1 MIKTET
7 FFMIKKKL
15 ADTRTRARVARSY
28 RYRYSLALALAPA
41 LVGGGEQ
48 RKKGDDF
55 YSLSSCLHR
64 TAARGVSVTFDSFLD
79 AQRRVLNSNKVEKII
94 VECKMWG
101 SNVGASS

>member
-28 RYRYSLALALAPA
+28 RYRYSLALASA

-55 YSLSSCLHR
+55 YSRVAFCLHC
-64 TAARGVSVTFDSFLD
+64 TAARGVSVTFDSFLE
-79 AQRRVLNSNKVEKII
+79 ARRVLNKVEKII
-94 VECKMWG
+94 VG
-101 SNVGASS
+101 SKCGDPM

>member
-1 MIKTET
+1 M
-7 FFMIKKKL
+7 
-15 ADTRTRARVARSY
+15 ARSY

-64 TAARGVSVTFDSFLD
+64 TAARGVSVTFDSFLE
-79 AQRRVLNSNKVEKII
+79 ARRVLNKVEKII
-94 VECKMWG
+94 VG
-101 SNVGASS
+101 SKCGDPM

>member
-28 RYRYSLALALAPA
+28 RYRYSLALASA

-48 RKKGDDF
+48 RKKVDDF